1 MTYVT
6 WDSFQEHL
14 GILRTADTLS
24 VDTEGTITHPHSET
38 WGLSVSG
45 NRCSEY
51 YAFNHMFPGNLP
63 QSWIAPLQEVIVN
76 HPRVVMHNAKH
87 DIRALQNLGIDIQN
101 LNNWYCTMMMA
112 HMNNENYASKKLDWL
127 SRHFGGMPKRQDEVM
142 DAIKKAFGW
151 SWIPV
156 EIIRPYGSDDALITE
171 DLFYSLWP
179 SFQEQGFDGDL
190 WDWERRFTRFLIELE
205 NTGILIDQDLSQR
218 ELERGEKIMA
228 ELEKELGFNPGS
240 PKQLGDF
247 LIGTL
252 GLPVVKWNK
261 DKKTGERTSASFDK
275 YAMEE
280 YDRMLQLSGDKRA
293 QMVLAYRGWQKTT
306 SSNYRPYLTLLG
318 PDGRLRP
325 NYKQHGTHTG
335 RLSCETPNLQQIP
348 KESAKDWNGRLKRAF
363 ITERGRQ
370 AWQFDYSQLEFR
382 LGAAYG
388 RVTRLLD
395 IFADPSR
402 DVFSEMAKDLRMERQ
417 DVKTLTYTIQF
428 GGGVRRIKDV
438 FGVPEHR
445 AKQIRDNFFKAYRGL
460 QTASRAAQDS
470 AWRNGGYIRYWTGR
484 RRHFMDLDK
493 EAHKAFNSAIQG
505 GAFEITKRQM
515 IKLMEAGLHNDE
527 CKIDLQVHDAI
538 RADIEEGKEH
548 IYIPEI
554 KRIMEDVDKRFGV
567 DFRVDVEKWG
577 TKEKYQPKELL
588 SA

>member
-1 MTYVT
+1 MTYVS
-6 WDSFQEHL
+6 WDRFQDHL
-14 GILRTADTLS
+14 DICRKAETLS

-38 WGLSVSG
+38 WGLSLSG

-63 QSWIAPLQEVIVN
+63 QEWLRPLQEVIVN

-87 DIRALQNLGIDIQN
+87 DIRALQNLDIDIQN
-101 LNNWYCTMMMA
+101 LDNWYCTMMMA

-127 SRHFGGMPKRQDEVM
+127 SRHFGGMPKRNEEVM
-142 DAIKKAFGW
+142 QAVIKGFGW
-151 SWIPV
+151 DWLPV
-156 EIIRPYGSDDALITE
+156 EIMRPYGADDALITE
-171 DLFYSLWP
+171 DLFYSLYP

-190 WDWERRFTRFLIELE
+190 WNWERRFTRFLIELE
-205 NTGILIDQDLSQR
+205 NTGILVDQDLSQR

-228 ELEKELGFNPGS
+228 ELVKKLGFNPGS
-240 PKQLGDF
+240 PKQLGEF
-247 LIGTL
+247 LIGNM
-252 GLPVVKWNK
+252 GLPVVKWNY
-261 DKKTGERTSASFDK
+261 DKQGNRTSASFDK

-280 YDRMLQLSGDKRA
+280 YDRMLSQSGDERA
-293 QMVLAYRGWQKTT
+293 RLVLTYRGWQKTT
-306 SSNYRPYLTLLG
+306 SSNYRPYLELLG

-363 ITERGRQ
+363 ITERGRTP
-370 AWQFDYSQLEFR
+370 WQFDYSQLEFR

-388 RVTRLLD
+388 RVSRLID
-395 IFADPSR
+395 VFADPTR
-402 DVFSEMAKDLRMERQ
+402 DVFTEMAKDLRMERQ

-428 GGGVRRIKDV
+428 GGGVTRIKDV

-460 QTASRAAQDS
+460 QIASRKAQDT

-538 RADIEEGKEH
+538 RADIEDGKEH

-577 TKEKYQPKELL
+577 TKDKYQPEKV
-588 SA
+588 AA